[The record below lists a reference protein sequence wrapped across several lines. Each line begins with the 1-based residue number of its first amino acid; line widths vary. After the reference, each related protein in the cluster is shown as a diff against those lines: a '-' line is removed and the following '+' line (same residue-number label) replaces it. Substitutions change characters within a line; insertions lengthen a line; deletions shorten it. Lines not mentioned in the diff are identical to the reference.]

1 MSTAQRVSRGF
12 HRLGLCLMVIPLVA
26 AGVPLAPQA
35 KKPTLYVD
43 KVERGSVGEVIVI
56 YNYQTQFPPD
66 PEEVLQVA
74 RAQCR
79 QDGYADAAMG
89 SYPTLRQCTAVNTC
103 GGTCARERATD
114 SFSCRGASTN

>member
-1 MSTAQRVSRGF
+1 
-12 HRLGLCLMVIPLVA
+12 
-26 AGVPLAPQA
+26 
-35 KKPTLYVD
+35 
-43 KVERGSVGEVIVI
+43 
-56 YNYQTQFPPD
+56 
-66 PEEVLQVA
+66 LQVA

-89 SYPTLRQCTAVNTC
+89 SYPTLRQCTAVNTY

>member
-1 MSTAQRVSRGF
+1 LLDGYPARGGGCAPRSTGEKTNAVCG
-12 HRLGLCLMVIPLVA
+12 
-26 AGVPLAPQA
+26 
-35 KKPTLYVD
+35 D

-66 PEEVLQVA
+66 PEELLQVA

-89 SYPTLRQCTAVNTC
+89 SYPTLRQCTAVNTY